1 MKSMSGRDQP
11 LASIKKG
18 HHAIVNRFIGGKR
31 VKNRLLTL
39 GFTMGAEVI
48 VQQNSGFGPV
58 VVMVRGSRIALGRGE
73 ANKVIVKEIHSE

>member
-1 MKSMSGRDQP
+1 MKSMSGQDQP
-11 LASIKKG
+11 LAFIKKG
-18 HHAIVNRFIGGKR
+18 HHAIVHRFTGGER

-73 ANKVIVKEIHSE
+73 ANKVIVKEIYSE